1 MNNND
6 GQIRLAIAIERLGA
20 LLLIG
25 MMFLATALASDTAQ
39 ILIGGLG
46 LMLGFALF
54 KTMSSAEEAL
64 LKQNMPEETSNKSQS
79 SEK

>member
-1 MNNND
+1 VNNND
-6 GQIRLAIAIERLGA
+6 EQIRLAIAIERLGA

-46 LMLGFALF
+46 LILGFAMF
-54 KTMSSAEEAL
+54 KEMSLVEKEL

>member
-1 MNNND
+1 VNNND

-54 KTMSSAEEAL
+54 KEMSLVEKEL